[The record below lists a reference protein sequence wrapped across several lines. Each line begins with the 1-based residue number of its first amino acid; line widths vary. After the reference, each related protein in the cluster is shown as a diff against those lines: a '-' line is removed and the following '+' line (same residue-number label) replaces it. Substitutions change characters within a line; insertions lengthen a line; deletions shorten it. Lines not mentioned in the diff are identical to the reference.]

1 MCVVLRSK
9 SPGSSFLFFFSCV
22 GVFSLKDK
30 KDRIFFVSDNDTL
43 NLNPLSFFVCLLLC
57 VEEEQEE

>member
-9 SPGSSFLFFFSCV
+9 SPGSSFLFFFFLC
-22 GVFSLKDK
+22 GGLLKDK

-43 NLNPLSFFVCLLLC
+43 NLNPLSFFVCLVC
-57 VEEEQEE
+57 VEEEQE

>member
-1 MCVVLRSK
+1 MG
-9 SPGSSFLFFFSCV
+9 PLFFFFFFFC
-22 GVFSLKDK
+22 GGLLKDK

-57 VEEEQEE
+57 VKEEQEE

>member
-9 SPGSSFLFFFSCV
+9 SRGSSFLFFFLC
-22 GVFSLKDK
+22 GGLLKDK

-43 NLNPLSFFVCLLLC
+43 NLNPLSFFVCLLC
-57 VEEEQEE
+57 VEEQ

>member
-1 MCVVLRSK
+1 MCVVLSSK
-9 SPGSSFLFFFSCV
+9 SRGSSFLFFFLC
-22 GVFSLKDK
+22 GGLLKDK

-43 NLNPLSFFVCLLLC
+43 NLNPLSFFVCLLC

>member
-9 SPGSSFLFFFSCV
+9 SRGSSFLFFFFLC
-22 GVFSLKDK
+22 GGLLKDK